1 MKTADS
7 PAGKILGSA
16 GILKLVQECQ
26 YRYVDRL
33 CAGLILL
40 SVQLR
45 WFLVL
50 RTAVSSLAVKGDG
63 VCGQS
68 EVSMCRANYSNA
80 PLFGMQLGEAA
91 FEY

>member
-7 PAGKILGSA
+7 PAGEILGSA
-16 GILKLVQECQ
+16 GVLKLIQECP
-26 YRYVDRL
+26 YCYVDRL
-33 CAGLILL
+33 CAWLIQL
-40 SVQLR
+40 SVQIR

-63 VCGQS
+63 VCGQP
-68 EVSMCRANYSNA
+68 EVSMYRANYINM

>member
-16 GILKLVQECQ
+16 EVLKFIQECP
-26 YRYVDRL
+26 YCCVDRL
-33 CAGLILL
+33 CAWLIQL
-40 SVQLR
+40 SVQIR

-50 RTAVSSLAVKGDG
+50 RTAVLSLAVKGDG

-68 EVSMCRANYSNA
+68 EVSVCRANYINVL
-80 PLFGMQLGEAA
+80 LFGVQLGEAA